1 MSTELELVHDYMGD
15 VEVED
20 SELLAAWSILDSAIS
35 EERDVQAG
43 AVPMARR
50 TTARRSRRVV
60 RWSAG
65 ITAIAATILLTLQ
78 VLPASKTDT
87 PASAAAAQIAKQV
100 DSVRPHPP
108 LLAGQWSSYQL
119 RGDLTANVEVQT
131 KPPTTTSASVPFD
144 VSEWSNATGASCTSQ
159 QLGTASF
166 ANSADAQAWHAV
178 GLVDTPANQ
187 PSTGCSVN
195 SGADGM
201 FPILD
206 GSQLPHDPATLATEL
221 QSGPTGRGSTGIP
234 EVDGAAL
241 ETPADEAAFSRLTLL
256 LVGPI
261 AGGWPGLG
269 QELLRTMALLPG
281 VVPLGTS
288 TTNSGKEGLAFTSD
302 PQPGVAIPVVV
313 LDPSSGSMLEAR
325 DLDMM
330 LLTSGAWD
338 FVGSSSAP
346 VANDGGGYGL
356 TAQWIDPVAPP
367 GIVDQASLPSWTSDI
382 HIVEAVL
389 KPTTTSA
396 QVSALAQP
404 FLAQGETWAG
414 SENQSGTLIANDI
427 TVNGTSADE
436 RTLVAALTASGLF
449 ESISVK
455 M

>member
-15 VEVED
+15 VEVEE
-20 SELLAAWSILDSAIS
+20 SELLAAWSILDSAINK
-35 EERDVQAG
+35 EREIQAG
-43 AVPMARR
+43 AVPFARR
-50 TTARRSRRVV
+50 PGARRSRRVA

-65 ITAIAATILLTLQ
+65 IAAIAATILLTLQ
-78 VLPASKTDT
+78 ILPASKATI
-87 PASAAAAQIAKQV
+87 PVSAAAAQIAKLV
-100 DSVRPHPP
+100 DGVKPLPP
-108 LLAGQWSSYQL
+108 LREGQWSSYQL

-131 KPPTTTSASVPFD
+131 EPPTTTSASVPFD
-144 VSEWSNATGASCTSQ
+144 LSEWSNATGASCTSQ
-159 QLGTASF
+159 QLGAASF
-166 ANSADAQAWHAV
+166 ATPADAQAWHAV

-187 PSTGCSVN
+187 PSTGCSIN

-201 FPILD
+201 FPVLD
-206 GSQLPHDPATLATEL
+206 GSQLPHDPATLVTQL
-221 QSGPTGRGSTGIP
+221 QSGPTGKGSTGIP
-234 EVDGAAL
+234 EVDGAAYD
-241 ETPADEAAFSRLTLL
+241 TPDDEAAFCRLTLL

-261 AGGWPGLG
+261 AGAWPGLG

-288 TTNSGKEGLAFTSD
+288 TTNSGKEGLAFTSG

-313 LDPSSGSMLEAR
+313 LDPNSGSLLEAR

-330 LLTSGAWD
+330 LLASGAWD

-356 TAQWIDPVAPP
+356 TARWIDPVASPE
-367 GIVDQASLPSWTSDI
+367 IVDQSTLPSWTSDI

-389 KPTTTSA
+389 KSTTTSA
-396 QVSALAQP
+396 QVNALAQP
-404 FLAQGETWAG
+404 FLAKGDIWAG
-414 SENQSGTLIANDI
+414 SEDKAGTLIASDI
-427 TVNGTSADE
+427 TVDGTSADE
-436 RTLVAALTASGLF
+436 RTLVAALTTSGLF